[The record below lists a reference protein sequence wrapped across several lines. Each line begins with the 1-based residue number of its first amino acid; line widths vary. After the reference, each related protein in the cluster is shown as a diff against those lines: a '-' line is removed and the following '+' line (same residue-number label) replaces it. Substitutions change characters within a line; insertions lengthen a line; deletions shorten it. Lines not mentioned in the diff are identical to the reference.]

1 VQITEHPV
9 RSPVSLHDFQYESSL
24 ANFVFLLPAVLS
36 FRFVFPPEVSCQEHL
51 ETTYAWC
58 CCIYVIL
65 HPAVLCFCLSFLQQL
80 SCQELYVRLLM
91 VGVAACC
98 HLTVCSYHFYLLLCA
113 SLLKVKITFK
123 MKPAQDIDSMT
134 GLVLAS
140 LSCNFYSE

>member
-1 VQITEHPV
+1 
-9 RSPVSLHDFQYESSL
+9 
-24 ANFVFLLPAVLS
+24 LS
-36 FRFVFPPEVSCQEHL
+36 FLQKYLARNTLKLLMLGVAAYMSFCTLLYCVS
-51 ETTYAWC
+51 A
-58 CCIYVIL
+58 
-65 HPAVLCFCLSFLQQL
+65 LSFLQQL

-98 HLTVCSYHFYLLLCA
+98 HLTVCSYHFYLLLCT

>member
-1 VQITEHPV
+1 
-9 RSPVSLHDFQYESSL
+9 
-24 ANFVFLLPAVLS
+24 
-36 FRFVFPPEVSCQEHL
+36 
-51 ETTYAWC
+51 
-58 CCIYVIL
+58 
-65 HPAVLCFCLSFLQQL
+65 LSFLQKYLARNTLKLLMLGVAAYMSFCTLLYCVSALSFQQQL

-123 MKPAQDIDSMT
+123 MKPTQDIDSMT

-140 LSCNFYSE
+140 LSCNFYFE